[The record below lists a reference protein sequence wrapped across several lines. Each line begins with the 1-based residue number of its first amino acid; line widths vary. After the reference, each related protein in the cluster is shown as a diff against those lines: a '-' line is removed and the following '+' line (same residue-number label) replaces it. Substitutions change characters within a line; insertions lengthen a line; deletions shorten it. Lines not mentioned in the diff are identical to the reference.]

1 MIEEN
6 KIELTRKRAELVESL
21 KAPMA
26 PADLVRIQGA
36 LSIINAK
43 IKAINTMSAAQLK
56 VDADRRKVAGL
67 TEFQANTA
75 RAIARVNGGLPQD
88 DDEPESE
95 DDDPGQTEAID
106 GWIDAVLL
114 RHDVEFTRST
124 SGALSLDVAPKWAAI
139 IGTFVDGVY
148 AAARGQELPDL
159 PRAEL
164 KAVRALKTPTPKT
177 SAPKSKPKKR

>member
-6 KIELTRKRAELVESL
+6 KVELTRKRVELVEVLNTPLS
-21 KAPMA
+21 AEER
-26 PADLVRIQGA
+26 VRVQGA

-75 RAIARVNGGLPQD
+75 RAIARVGGTLAQD
-88 DDEPESE
+88 IVEPED
-95 DDDPGQTEAID
+95 DDDPGQTEVID
-106 GWIDAVLL
+106 GWIDALLL
-114 RHDVEFTRST
+114 RNDVEFTRST
-124 SGALSLDVAPKWAAI
+124 DGTLSLDAPPKWAAI
-139 IGTFVDGVY
+139 IGTLVDGVY
-148 AAARGQELPDL
+148 AAARGQELPEL

-177 SAPKSKPKKR
+177 PPPKAKPKKR

>member
-6 KIELTRKRAELVESL
+6 KVKLTRKRVELVEVLNTPLS
-21 KAPMA
+21 AEER
-26 PADLVRIQGA
+26 VRVQGE
-36 LSIINAK
+36 LSVINAK
-43 IKAINTMSAAQLK
+43 IKAINTTSAAQLK
-56 VDADRRKVAGL
+56 AEADRRKVAGL

-75 RAIARVNGGLPQD
+75 RAIARVNGGLAQD
-88 DDEPESE
+88 SDDEPLDDQ

-114 RHDVEFTRST
+114 RNDVEFTRSK
-124 SGALSLDVAPKWAAI
+124 GGDLSLDVAPKWAAI
-139 IGTFVDGVY
+139 IGTLVDGIY

-164 KAVRALKTPTPKT
+164 KAVKASKTPK
-177 SAPKSKPKKR
+177 AKKR